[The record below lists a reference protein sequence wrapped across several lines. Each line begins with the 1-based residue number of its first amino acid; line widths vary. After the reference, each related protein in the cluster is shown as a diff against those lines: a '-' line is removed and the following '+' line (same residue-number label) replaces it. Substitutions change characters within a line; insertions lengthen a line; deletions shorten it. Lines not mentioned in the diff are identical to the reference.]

1 MAQEEVTY
9 LLEKI
14 KQGDRSQ
21 LNKVYDMLY
30 HEIKRIAGYQLNLL
44 NTGETITP
52 TVLAHECYLKFHQ
65 YEGLDLSN
73 KRHFLRCLAKSM
85 RMYLID
91 VLRAKSTNKRKG
103 DVVNYHAVTEL
114 IGADDVD
121 LHMFEIDRLLEQI
134 EQIDPKLAEILQ
146 YKLMFQ
152 LTFNEISEVIQ
163 LSERQVM
170 RLWQQAKAML
180 LALMHQDGKKEE
192 TNHD

>member
-9 LLEKI
+9 LLEQI

-21 LNKVYDMLY
+21 LNKIYDMLY
-30 HEIKRIAGYQLNLL
+30 HEIKQIAGYQLNLL

-65 YEGLDLSN
+65 YDGLELTS

-103 DVVNYHAVTEL
+103 DVVNYQAVTEVM
-114 IGADDVD
+114 GAADVD
-121 LHMFEIDRLLEQI
+121 LHMFEIDRLLDQI
-134 EQIDPKLAEILQ
+134 EVIEPKLAEILQ

-152 LTFNEISEVIQ
+152 MTFQEISQVIGM
-163 LSERQVM
+163 SERQVM

-180 LALMHQDGKKEE
+180 LALMHQDQPTEE
-192 TNHD
+192 RSDE